1 MHPARIPLT
10 PQTDERNFPVWEGP
24 KAPPGHSGHPYP
36 KMLIRAFPKEER
48 ASWLEKHKRHDRMDG
63 DYWEERC
70 PKVGDP
76 VPYEATQELVDA
88 GLANTVGEPL
98 IANTPAEEELIYRA
112 MGLRGPSAPAPVVN
126 IPLAAEPADEAD
138 GTMADLEAEN
148 ARLRKQLAQGGKP
161 AKRKYTRRAPKR
173 MTLDEMAAGE
183 AE

>member
-112 MGLRGPSAPAPVVN
+112 MGLRGPPPRLRWSISRLRPNLLTRPTAQWPTSKRKMRGFANSSPKAASQPSGN
-126 IPLAAEPADEAD
+126 IPAA
-138 GTMADLEAEN
+138 
-148 ARLRKQLAQGGKP
+148 
-161 AKRKYTRRAPKR
+161 RRSA
-173 MTLDEMAAGE
+173 
-183 AE
+183 